1 MIAAAPAGLAPDT
14 PPRWRERLVLLA
26 LNGLVFQSLYSAC
39 SAAAARQGVTRHIA
53 TAWDAHIPFL
63 PWMLV
68 PYMSSVPLLVLAFLF
83 VPGRQGLRA
92 LSQRCLLATALGTLV
107 FALWPLK
114 VVATAPAIGNPLLA
128 ALAKTLVQ
136 LDAPYNQWPSLHVAY
151 CVVLWPALSAWL
163 RPGAA
168 RIALLA
174 WLLLVAASTVPTYQH
189 HLLDIPGGAALG
201 LLAWR
206 VVPAQ
211 RQLPWV
217 ALYYSVAALASL
229 TLGLTVLP
237 LLPCL
242 WAAACCAGVAR
253 AYAIGDPDF
262 LHKSDGH
269 HPGWVMLLYG
279 PYLLGYRLTWL
290 LVRWRERSKPPFEAV
305 TERLWVGRRLAE
317 AEVQALPAGCAVI
330 DLAAE
335 LSTTAALR
343 GPQTHSFGLLDL
355 MPVPAQRMAQ
365 ILEAIDAALVR
376 SPMVYLHCAMGYR
389 RGREVARAWCERHHL
404 QR

>member
-1 MIAAAPAGLAPDT
+1 LIAAAPPGPAPDT

-26 LNGLVFQSLYSAC
+26 LNGLVVQSLYSAC
-39 SAAAARQGVTRHIA
+39 NAAAARQGVTRHIA
-53 TAWDAHIPFL
+53 TAWDAQIPFL

-114 VVATAPAIGNPLLA
+114 VVATAPAISQPGLA
-128 ALAKTLVQ
+128 ALARTLAQ
-136 LDAPYNQWPSLHVAY
+136 LDAPFNQWPSLHVAY
-151 CVVLWPALSAWL
+151 CVILWPALGACL
-163 RPGAA
+163 RTGAA
-168 RIALLA
+168 RLALLA

-211 RQLPWV
+211 RDRPWV
-217 ALYYSVAALASL
+217 ALYYSVAALACS

-242 WAAACCAGVAR
+242 WGALCCAGVVR
-253 AYAIGDPDF
+253 AYASDDPDF
-262 LHKSDGH
+262 LHKRDGRH
-269 HPGWVMLLYG
+269 AGWVLLLYG

-290 LVRWRERSKPPFEAV
+290 LVRWRERHRPPFEAV
-305 TERLWVGRRLAE
+305 TERLWVGRRLTEAE
-317 AEVQALPAGCAVI
+317 AQALPDGCAVI

-335 LSTTAALR
+335 LSTTPALR
-343 GPQTHSFGLLDL
+343 GARTRSFGLLDL
-355 MPVPAQRMAQ
+355 MPVPADRMVQ
-365 ILEAIDAALVR
+365 ILDTIDAALLH
-376 SPMVYLHCAMGYR
+376 SPVVYLHCAMGYR

-404 QR
+404 TR